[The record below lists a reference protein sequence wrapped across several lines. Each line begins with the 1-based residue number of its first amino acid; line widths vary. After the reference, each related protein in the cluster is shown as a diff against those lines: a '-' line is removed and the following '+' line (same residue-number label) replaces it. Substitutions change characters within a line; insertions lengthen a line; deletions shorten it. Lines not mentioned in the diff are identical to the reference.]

1 MSGSRG
7 QDPGGQNPR
16 ETGSEAGSEA
26 GSETGPE
33 TGPEAGTK
41 DKVPFEGTGEWLGRR
56 VLVTGGAGFIGSHL
70 VEKLLEAGAEV
81 TVLDDLSTGRLSNLT
96 ELLGRPGLTLREGT
110 IMDRALLAE
119 CLRGADVVFHMAAV
133 VGVGLVLEQPVRTL
147 DVNVEGTR
155 NVLRASAEASAGV
168 LLASSSEVYGCAA
181 EPPFREQD
189 HLLFGATS
197 EPRWSYAASKAI
209 GEWEA
214 FARAREEGLNATV
227 VRLFNTVG
235 PRQRGAYGMVLPRFV
250 KAALAG
256 EPLMVFGDG
265 RQARSFCHV
274 FDVVRALMALGA
286 RLAEARRGDDGRGSR
301 THSPTRVYNI
311 GGDREVTIE
320 ALTRLVRRMAD
331 SQSQIV
337 HMPYREAYGVH
348 FQDLRRRRPDVSRLA
363 GELGWRPTR
372 DLVCTVRDLLECAR
386 EPARQ

>member
-1 MSGSRG
+1 MKGSKGQDSRG
-7 QDPGGQNPR
+7 
-16 ETGSEAGSEA
+16 AGSPRGA
-26 GSETGPE
+26 GSAAVVEDE
-33 TGPEAGTK
+33 
-41 DKVPFEGTGEWLGRR
+41 VPFEGTGDWQGRR

-70 VEKLLEAGAEV
+70 VQKLLEAGAQV
-81 TVLDDLSTGRLSNLT
+81 TVLDDLSTGQLSNLT
-96 ELLGRPGLTLREGT
+96 ELLGRPGLTLREGS
-110 IMDRALLAE
+110 ILDPALLGE
-119 CLRGADVVFHMAAV
+119 CFLGVDVVFHMAAV

-155 NVLRASAEASAGV
+155 NVLRAATEASAGV

-181 EPPFREQD
+181 EPPFREDD

-214 FARAREEGLNATV
+214 FARAREDGLSATV

-265 RQARSFCHV
+265 RQTRSFCHV

-286 RLAEARRGDDGRGSR
+286 RLAAASQGAGGRGSR
-301 THSPTRVYNI
+301 SQIPTRVYNI

-320 ALTRLVRRMAD
+320 ALARLVRRLAD
-331 SQSQIV
+331 SRSEIV

-363 GELGWRPTR
+363 EELGWRPTR
-372 DLVCTVRDLLECAR
+372 DLVHTVRDLLECAR